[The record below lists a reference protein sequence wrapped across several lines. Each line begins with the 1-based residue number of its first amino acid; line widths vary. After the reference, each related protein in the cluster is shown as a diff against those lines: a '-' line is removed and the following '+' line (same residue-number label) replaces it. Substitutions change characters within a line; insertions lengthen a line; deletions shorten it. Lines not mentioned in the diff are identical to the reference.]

1 MSMLEQMMEMR
12 SWKTAQG
19 LIEDG
24 NDGTVEHL
32 VAGYTDMSISGYLA
46 IALMILAITW
56 PKNKS

>member
-1 MSMLEQMMEMR
+1 MMEMR